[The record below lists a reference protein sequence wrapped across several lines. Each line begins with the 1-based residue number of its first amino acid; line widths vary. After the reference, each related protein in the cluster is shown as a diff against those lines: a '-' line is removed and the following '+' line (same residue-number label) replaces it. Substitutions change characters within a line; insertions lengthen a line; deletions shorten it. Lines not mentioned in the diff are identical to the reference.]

1 MTCSLHSGRR
11 SAFRFCG
18 FCPRKKKHEFTVN
31 FKGTA
36 HATPHVTKADMNR
49 ATAPQAPY
57 FSMSPSL
64 NFRILVMTS
73 SIASSGGRKVV
84 LRAESRVSEKW
95 ERCDA
100 SNVAPD
106 VLGTR
111 LLTESAARNNTNSG
125 CFEKLESVP
134 ASLLPRE
141 ARPSVPD
148 SSGRLGFGY
157 YCGFGV

>member
-1 MTCSLHSGRR
+1 
-11 SAFRFCG
+11 
-18 FCPRKKKHEFTVN
+18 
-31 FKGTA
+31 
-36 HATPHVTKADMNR
+36 
-49 ATAPQAPY
+49 
-57 FSMSPSL
+57 
-64 NFRILVMTS
+64 MTS

-84 LRAESRVSEKW
+84 LRAESRVSEEW

-100 SNVAPD
+100 SDVAPD

-148 SSGRLGFGY
+148 SSGRLGFEY
-157 YCGFGV
+157 HCGFRV

>member
-1 MTCSLHSGRR
+1 MVEEARAAA
-11 SAFRFCG
+11 SARE
-18 FCPRKKKHEFTVN
+18 KKTHEFTVN

-36 HATPHVTKADMNR
+36 LLHATPHVTKADTDR
-49 ATAPQAPY
+49 TTAPQAPY

-84 LRAESRVSEKW
+84 LRAESRVLEKW

-100 SNVAPD
+100 SDVAPD

-111 LLTESAARNNTNSG
+111 LLAESAARNNTHSG

-141 ARPSVPD
+141 VWSSVPD
-148 SSGRLGFGY
+148 SSGRLVFEY
-157 YCGFGV
+157 HCGFRV